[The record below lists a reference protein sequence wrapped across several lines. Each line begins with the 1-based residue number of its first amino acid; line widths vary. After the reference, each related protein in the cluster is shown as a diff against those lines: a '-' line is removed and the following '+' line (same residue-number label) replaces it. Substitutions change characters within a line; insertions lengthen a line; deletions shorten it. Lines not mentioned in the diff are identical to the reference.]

1 MGKGAEELLEKALRL
16 KKEVRAFGREARAFL
31 RTHPE
36 VAEDELEKLETDLL
50 GTVECL
56 LADDLGP
63 ALKKLEELEALL
75 KRASILN
82 WT

>member
-1 MGKGAEELLEKALRL
+1 MGKAEELLQKATRL

-31 RTHPE
+31 RSRPE
-36 VAEDELEKLETDLL
+36 VPEDEMEKLETDVL

-75 KRASILN
+75 KRAAILK

>member
-1 MGKGAEELLEKALRL
+1 MGKEAEELLQKAIKL

-31 RTHPE
+31 RTRPE
-36 VAEDELEKLETDLL
+36 IPEDELEKLETDLL

-75 KRASILN
+75 KRASFLK

>member
-1 MGKGAEELLEKALRL
+1 MEKGAEELLQKARKL
-16 KKEVRAFGREARAFL
+16 KKEVRAFGRDARGFL
-31 RTHPE
+31 RTRPE
-36 VAEDELEKLETDLL
+36 TPEEEREDLESDVL

-56 LADDLGP
+56 LSDDLEP

-75 KRASILN
+75 KRASLLK